1 MRAQVLGERL
11 RRMLLPSASQLRAG
25 TELSDDQAKRGLRD
39 LTEAQLVASAEM
51 GCLQPAV
58 PRTWFTQSGLAY
70 FRPSAEERSWHGPHG
85 LGNLIIYDLPRIE
98 AVNALAPFYETPDWR
113 LFQVHFYE
121 REPLFAAAEFRFY
134 DDQPL
139 FMASPYRGPGEHR
152 GPDEYAPAYV
162 AFCWA
167 SVMDTQRELV
177 ERLRAAP
184 EAMQKQATRQ
194 DRTFL
199 PAALAIVGHEEW
211 PVARALSM
219 AREVLSRWVDPS
231 HIRGCY
237 YGGDGWRMSDASS
250 VLTGRP
256 PDSVPPLLP
265 PLHTLRMAT
274 SVRKLG
280 KQKFDN
286 VVKRHPWGGR
296 TGRSLFELLTKVGE
310 FPVGGMSHYQA
321 FVGESREG
329 TETKERMARLI
340 SMGLAEVVKVHARV
354 KVDRLPQGVPATIS
368 ERGQGA
374 HRYALTKAGRVA
386 YCRAHGG
393 SPSVLASRTK
403 MGLLRVEKGR
413 WSYRHEDCL
422 YETLAQ
428 LCEMGCSI
436 APGWQARVTLA
447 DGRRIHPDGIVLV
460 ETPWGR
466 LWCFLEVE
474 LSDRSYSAVQ
484 PRVERYASEHRRDA
498 HPVLI
503 VCHDDRAEYTF
514 HLAGLECNPL
524 PRMLTTTLRRL
535 RDGGVAGAVWSFY
548 GRPCTL
554 AV

>member
-1 MRAQVLGERL
+1 
-11 RRMLLPSASQLRAG
+11 
-25 TELSDDQAKRGLRD
+25 
-39 LTEAQLVASAEM
+39 
-51 GCLQPAV
+51 
-58 PRTWFTQSGLAY
+58 
-70 FRPSAEERSWHGPHG
+70 
-85 LGNLIIYDLPRIE
+85 
-98 AVNALAPFYETPDWR
+98 
-113 LFQVHFYE
+113 
-121 REPLFAAAEFRFY
+121 
-134 DDQPL
+134 
-139 FMASPYRGPGEHR
+139 
-152 GPDEYAPAYV
+152 
-162 AFCWA
+162 
-167 SVMDTQRELV
+167 MDTQRELV

-231 HIRGCY
+231 DIRGWY

-256 PDSVPPLLP
+256 PDSVPSLLP
-265 PLHTLRMAT
+265 PLRTLRIAT

-321 FVGESREG
+321 FVGDSREG

-393 SPSVLASRTK
+393 SPSVLSSRTK
-403 MGLLRVEKGR
+403 MGLLRVEKDR

-503 VCHDDRAEYTF
+503 VCHDDRAEYIF